1 MAWWA
6 VAGGAQRYCMGSI
19 RERTGA
25 VELTCRQACCAG
37 RIGRGRGNA
46 KATLKLFSDKKNNSR
61 AGHDHAIYHTP
72 LGTAREINNKVHK
85 CERASK
91 DVAGR
96 DGTLSYATTAS
107 PQCPKGH
114 NPDSPLT
121 KVSCRHLVP
130 FKNSLH
136 TACTQHAS
144 FPSLPTLVIFLMF
157 LLLLRWYNISI

>member
-6 VAGGAQRYCMGSI
+6 VAGGAQRNCMGSI

-37 RIGRGRGNA
+37 RRRRGRGNA

-85 CERASK
+85 CERA
-91 DVAGR
+91 GR

-107 PQCPKGH
+107 LQCPKGH

-121 KVSCRHLVP
+121 KVSCPPSGPLQKLSTH
-130 FKNSLH
+130 NLH
-136 TACTQHAS
+136 TTRILSVTPYYSYFCCCCGTI
-144 FPSLPTLVIFLMF
+144 LV
-157 LLLLRWYNISI
+157 YSK